1 MKTIGNMQDILNI
14 YNIKDTV
21 TQKNFGKNIQNNLHT
36 VCNTPVCTE
45 LVNELDILDVV
56 CLTYVSDK
64 LKDNNQTINKNI
76 TNKIIE
82 DVIFYNLFNHL
93 DISQSEIINEFYS
106 KNKIQNRNTKLYE
119 QLYKVVKYYI
129 KDNRIDSYVLKL
141 IDAINHILDSFTFHN
156 VYSEIH
162 SNIYKAYSYGCT
174 SSVYL
179 INNNIV
185 KVYNDKLRWTTNN
198 HDNLDKIFDNEL
210 KILKGL
216 DCLIDYDDTLKI
228 LTIEYM
234 GETLYNNFELPSNW
248 ESQIV
253 LEFKKL
259 SENGIYYSEFN
270 LNNIV
275 VLDGKISFIDFGLAE
290 IKENTDNS
298 NNSSI
303 FIELLNML
311 NNKFKNVTNKKQRHI
326 IYNKF
331 MNNMRQNKLYSL
343 NIY

>member
-1 MKTIGNMQDILNI
+1 MKIIGNIHDILSI
-14 YNIKDTV
+14 YNIRDKV
-21 TQKNFGKNIQNNLHT
+21 TQKIFRKNIQNNLYIIY
-36 VCNTPVCTE
+36 NTPVYTE

-56 CLTYVSDK
+56 CLAYVSDK
-64 LKDNNQTINKNI
+64 LKDNDQTINKNI

-106 KNKIQNRNTKLYE
+106 KCKIQNKNTKLYK

-129 KDNRIDSYVLKL
+129 KDKRIDSYVLKL
-141 IDAINHILDSFTFHN
+141 IDAIDHILDSFTFHN

-162 SNIYKAYSYGCT
+162 SNTYKAYSYGCT
-174 SSVYL
+174 SSTYL
-179 INNNIV
+179 INNIIV
-185 KVYNDKLRWTTNN
+185 KVYNDKLRWTANN

-210 KILKGL
+210 KILEGL
-216 DCLIDYDDTLKI
+216 NYLIDYDDTLKI
-228 LTIEYM
+228 LIIKYM

-259 SENGIYYSEFN
+259 SENGIYYPEFN

-290 IKENTDNS
+290 IRENTDNS
-298 NNSSI
+298 NNSNI

-326 IYNKF
+326 LCNKF
-331 MNNMRQNKLYSL
+331 MNNIRQNKLYSL
-343 NIY
+343 NVY